1 MTESKALRKDIAKRG
16 VSAAKYTVVF
26 RVLSQATSLV
36 VIILLVRAL
45 SEHDYG
51 IYNLLYS
58 VIGLLGMVASFG
70 LANTLQ
76 RYIPEY
82 YSKGEFRIANNL
94 YRVASIIR
102 LFSNVVILC
111 LGLIFWE
118 HIAPYLKI
126 VAYKQYFML
135 FTLIV
140 LLHMQ
145 RGLLETCLGSYFL
158 QKYSQ
163 GFSLVFVLIKA
174 VGYAL
179 AVMTEMDLWFI
190 LIMDLLAYFIIFCVL
205 QIIYYKKIP
214 ISKGH
219 KQSINSGEKRRLIR
233 YALFYNF
240 NDTGVGLLN
249 ADFDNFI
256 IVMYLN
262 PVAVGAY
269 AFCQSVTSMIR
280 RLIPVNYLLDVI
292 RPAFFSLGSVTNTAQ
307 INQFY
312 QSVIKI
318 NYLFNIPIFF
328 FIAIF
333 GEELIRILF
342 GGKFLEYCHVLTVV
356 YFFSMINAFEMP
368 VGLIAQLKEKADIIL
383 YSKVFAVYNLIADI
397 LLIKYFGIWGAVVAT
412 GTAVLGKNI
421 FIWYFVRKEA
431 SFKGMGGYFLTSIC
445 FWMFVSSIVLVVK
458 HFVPDHTML
467 LITGFVIFAA
477 SFGLQFRLRL
487 FNSYE
492 RQKLLA
498 LAGDNKRIQFLIKVM
513 RIQTA

>member
-1 MTESKALRKDIAKRG
+1 MNKEQIVKKSL
-16 VSAAKYTVVF
+16 SATKYTVVF

-36 VIILLVRAL
+36 VTVLLVRAL

-102 LFSNVVILC
+102 LFSNIAVLG

-118 HIAPYLKI
+118 LVAPYLKI
-126 VAYKQYFML
+126 VAYKNYFML

-145 RGLLETCLGSYFL
+145 RGLVEICLGSYFL

-179 AVMTEMDLWFI
+179 AIMTEMDLWFI
-190 LIMDLLAYFIIFCVL
+190 LTMDLLAYFIIFCVL

-219 KQSINSGEKRRLIR
+219 MERMGWGEKRRLVR

-240 NDTGVGLLN
+240 NDTGAGLLN

-269 AFCQSVTSMIR
+269 AFCQRVTRMIQ
-280 RLIPVNYLLDVI
+280 RLIPVNYLIDVV
-292 RPAFFSLGSVTNTAQ
+292 RPVFFSAGSESDARQ

-312 QSVIKI
+312 QSLVKI
-318 NYLFNIPIFF
+318 NCLFNIPMFF
-328 FIAIF
+328 VIAILGKEF
-333 GEELIRILF
+333 IGILF
-342 GGKFLEYCHVLTVV
+342 GGKFVDYSGILTAA
-356 YFFSMINAFEMP
+356 YFFTVLQSLLWPA
-368 VGLIAQLKEKADIIL
+368 GLVAQLKEKANIIL

-397 LLIKYFGIWGAVVAT
+397 LLIKYFGIWGAVFAT

-431 SFKGMGGYFLTSIC
+431 SFNGMGEYFVKSII
-445 FWMFVSSIVLVVK
+445 FWSSVSAIVLGLKYFILNDFAVFIICLIMFTVS
-458 HFVPDHTML
+458 FV
-467 LITGFVIFAA
+467 
-477 SFGLQFRLRL
+477 LQFRCNL
-487 FNSYE
+487 FNQYE
-492 RQKLLA
+492 KKAIELIA
-498 LAGDNKRIQFLIKVM
+498 NKNKKMNFIAKFLRIE
-513 RIQTA
+513 AA